1 MSIYW
6 FCTKLC
12 GISALPSKTDFKAHT
27 ARFEFEGRSVWKVV
41 ESEKVLVLFC
51 FCSSDANDVQMTT
64 EMATGI
70 SSCDE
75 PKRVIVWD
83 VICSVIFWGRMTSV
97 DKGRIARFW
106 NANC

>member
-12 GISALPSKTDFKAHT
+12 GIYALPSKTDFKAHT
-27 ARFEFEGRSVWKVV
+27 ARFEFEGRSVWKEV

-75 PKRVIVWD
+75 PKMRD
-83 VICSVIFWGRMTSV
+83 RLGRHGTSLGTSLFSG
-97 DKGRIARFW
+97 K
-106 NANC
+106 